1 MSAETTSRSRFL
13 RLFRLP
19 KTFTAFGVPAYRLL
33 WISQV
38 SSTTGMQ
45 MQMFAR
51 GLLAY
56 ELGGNAASIGFVTLG
71 QAIPQFLLA
80 MVGGTL
86 ADRIER
92 RKLMMS
98 TQAVMAVMA
107 TLVAILVRA
116 ELMTVTY
123 LFVAALFQ
131 GMIMAFGGPARQ
143 AFVAQVVGEKELMN
157 AMALN
162 NAAMNL
168 SRIGAPSLAGALAAV
183 AWIDLGGL
191 FFVQAALNVF
201 SLTLIFFL
209 PMAMKGRVTAAQ
221 AFERRHGRPGMG
233 TAGGGSMMRQTLDG
247 FRYVWR
253 NPVLLTLLSLG
264 LIPTLLGQ
272 SYQQFLP
279 VFARDVFGDGVSRN
293 AQALGFMGTMT
304 GVGALLGALAVA
316 SLAEYRR
323 RTLVQL
329 VAGLGFGLFLALF
342 ALESHYAPAIIML
355 VGVGFTSSAFQS
367 INSTMVMTA
376 SDPRYYGRVM
386 SINMLTFSMQAFG
399 TFAIGYFIDWLGP
412 VALGPL
418 NLLGVQATFFGI
430 GVIVAGFILAVT
442 VFNPSYRRLEQEDL
456 RRSAAGQS
464 RREAAVEST
473 AVAPG
478 GGS

>member
-1 MSAETTSRSRFL
+1 MSADASSPRSRVR
-13 RLFRLP
+13 RLLQVP
-19 KTFTAFGVPAYRLL
+19 QTFTAFSVPAYRLL
-33 WISQV
+33 WVSQV

-98 TQAVMAVMA
+98 TQAAMAVMA

-168 SRIGAPSLAGALAAV
+168 SRIGAPSFAGALAAV
-183 AWIDLGGL
+183 SWIDLGGL

-209 PMAMKGRVTAAQ
+209 PLAMKGRVTAAE
-221 AFERRHGRPGMG
+221 AFARRHGRAG
-233 TAGGGSMMRQTLDG
+233 TAAAGGSMLRQTLDG

-253 NPVLLTLLSLG
+253 SPVLLTLLSLG

-279 VFARDVFGDGVSRN
+279 VFARDVFGDGLSRN
-293 AQALGFMGTMT
+293 AQGLGFMGTMT

-316 SLAEYRR
+316 SLAE
-323 RTLVQL
+323 
-329 VAGLGFGLFLALF
+329 
-342 ALESHYAPAIIML
+342 
-355 VGVGFTSSAFQS
+355 
-367 INSTMVMTA
+367 
-376 SDPRYYGRVM
+376 
-386 SINMLTFSMQAFG
+386 
-399 TFAIGYFIDWLGP
+399 
-412 VALGPL
+412 
-418 NLLGVQATFFGI
+418 
-430 GVIVAGFILAVT
+430 
-442 VFNPSYRRLEQEDL
+442 
-456 RRSAAGQS
+456 
-464 RREAAVEST
+464 
-473 AVAPG
+473 
-478 GGS
+478 